1 MGLKRRGV
9 PPVGSFL
16 PPVRG
21 RGHSGG
27 KVGGSCG
34 RRGAN
39 GRVLT
44 GVGAHIEMRSKFDH
58 ELLGLAIFW
67 DYRQMVW
74 PKEAFVRGVLL
85 ESFGAADQLRFAE
98 TADPVDRAGWVTVEL
113 KASALNWH
121 DVLVRQGR
129 YNSPLPHVLGADG
142 AGVRTD
148 TGEPVVVLPSVHWG
162 DRDTAPGEDWEILG
176 DRVRGTYA
184 ELVSVPVECLAPKPE
199 TYSWAEAAALP
210 LVGVTTYRAL
220 VSRGRLTAGES
231 ILIVGAGGGV
241 STMAV
246 ALAGGIGATVHVTG
260 SSKSKLERAIEIG
273 AGEGVLHTDDDWPE
287 KARALSPGGAGFDV
301 ILDPVGL
308 WGSSIRALRKGGR
321 LVVLGANVAEHAD
334 IDIRHFYFGQFDLL
348 GTTMGSPRDF
358 AGLLDL
364 VEAGAVRPPL
374 IGERFE
380 LKDAVAAHR
389 YLESGEGF
397 GKVVLEHV

>member
-1 MGLKRRGV
+1 MPTESDCVEILR
-9 PPVGSFL
+9 
-16 PPVRG
+16 
-21 RGHSGG
+21 
-27 KVGGSCG
+27 
-34 RRGAN
+34 
-39 GRVLT
+39 
-44 GVGAHIEMRSKFDH
+44 KFDH
-58 ELLGLAIFW
+58 ELLGLATFRG
-67 DYRQMVW
+67 YRQMVW

-85 ESFGAADQLRFAE
+85 ESFGAADELRLAE

-129 YNSPLPHVLGADG
+129 YKSPLPHILGADG

-148 TGEPVVVLPSVHWG
+148 TGEAVVVLPSIHWG
-162 DRDTAPGEDWEILG
+162 DRETAPGGDWEILG

-199 TYSWAEAAALP
+199 SYSWAEAAALP

-241 STMAV
+241 STMAL
-246 ALAGGIGATVHVTG
+246 ALAQGIGATVHVTG
-260 SSKSKLERAIEIG
+260 SSRSKLDRVKEIG
-273 AGEGVLHTDDDWPE
+273 ADDGVLHTDDGWPE
-287 KARALSPGGAGFDV
+287 NARALSPGGEGFDV

-308 WGSSIRALRKGGR
+308 WSSSIRALRKGGR
-321 LVVLGANVAEHAD
+321 LVVLGANVAEQAT

-364 VEAGAVRPPL
+364 VKTGAVRPPL

-380 LKDAVAAHR
+380 LRDAAAAHT

-397 GKVVLEHV
+397 GKIVLEHV